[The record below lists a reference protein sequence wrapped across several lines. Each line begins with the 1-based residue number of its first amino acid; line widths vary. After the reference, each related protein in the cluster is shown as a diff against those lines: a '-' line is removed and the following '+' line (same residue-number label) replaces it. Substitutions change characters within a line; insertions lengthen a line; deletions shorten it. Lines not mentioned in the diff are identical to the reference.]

1 MSMFRIDYSAQGT
14 PRILE
19 INACGDVLSQ
29 RELPT
34 PMDQL
39 VQELCAD
46 FTRMDTGK
54 IHDDA
59 QPAIYISAREL
70 GVEITSL
77 ETVVFTR
84 EELEEMV
91 GESAWAQVCA
101 LENELFKAWEAEG
114 TPYEIEG

>member
-1 MSMFRIDYSAQGT
+1 MFRIDYSAQGM

-19 INACGDVLSQ
+19 INACGDVLSR

-39 VQELCAD
+39 VDELCAE

-54 IHDDA
+54 IHNDA

-77 ETVVFTR
+77 ETVAFTR

-101 LENELFKAWEAEG
+101 LENEIFKAWEAEG